1 MLKPAD
7 GIAKLAAAEPWH
19 CAQLVVVLGAL
30 AWMFASVG
38 RAAKS
43 AVVWQAAQVAA
54 AAVGMWLAG
63 LSVAVKKLV
72 PLWQVEQSPVAGC
85 AASATL
91 KVPAAARGRVLK
103 PRYCA
108 PVTSVVGAMG

>member
-7 GIAKLAAAEPWH
+7 GIAKLGAAEPWH

-30 AWMFASVG
+30 AWMFANVG
-38 RAAKS
+38 ITAKS
-43 AVVWQAAQVAA
+43 VAVWQAVHVAA

-63 LSVAVKKLV
+63 LSVALKKRVL
-72 PLWQVEQSPVAGC
+72 LWQIEQSPVAGC

-91 KVPAAARGRVLK
+91 KVPPAARGRVLK
-103 PRYCA
+103 PVYCA
-108 PVTSVVGAMG
+108 PVTSVVGTIG

>member
-30 AWMFASVG
+30 SWMFASVG

-43 AVVWQAAQVAA
+43 AVVWQAVHCALAE
-54 AAVGMWLAG
+54 VGMWLAG

-72 PLWQVEQSPVAGC
+72 LLWHTEQSPVLGC

-103 PRYCA
+103 P
-108 PVTSVVGAMG
+108 V